1 MAFALHCSG
10 QEDTSFMWNLIK
22 QFLVF
27 RVGQAGA
34 RGTARMLGF
43 GKLGLIVGLIGGYR
57 AWKRHRVQQV
67 A

>member
-1 MAFALHCSG
+1 
-10 QEDTSFMWNLIK
+10 MWNLIK

-34 RGTARMLGF
+34 RGTARLLGF

-57 AWKRHRVQQV
+57 AWKRHRTQQV
-67 A
+67 AL